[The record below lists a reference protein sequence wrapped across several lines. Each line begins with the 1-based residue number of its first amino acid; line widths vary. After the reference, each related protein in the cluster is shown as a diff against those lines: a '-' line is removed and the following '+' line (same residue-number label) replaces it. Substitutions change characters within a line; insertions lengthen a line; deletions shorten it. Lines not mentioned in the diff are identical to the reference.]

1 MTAALLSSCGVYKN
15 YERPSSITADG
26 IYGDAQSGGEQ
37 GLGDLGWRQV
47 FTDPTLQALIEQA
60 LAQNSNL
67 RQADLRIQEAQNNLK
82 AAKLAFFPSLA
93 FAPSGTISGAVDPYN
108 RDEYKAVMGNGA
120 NKTYSFPLALNWQ
133 IDCFGQLRNTKKGRE
148 VAVENM
154 KTVRQAVQTALHQLH
169 PREQDVLYELYFGQK
184 KIDDL
189 AKEMH
194 YCVRQ
199 IHRLHKKGLH
209 HLQKILA
216 QMMPGLQPSELK
228 GNLI

>member
-1 MTAALLSSCGVYKN
+1 MKNQKHNEPNRKTCQLPLHLLMIRSRQGDDTATEAFCQKIHPILQQFYSIRYFVNILSRSEIQSILNLSLMEFLKNYPEIPPEAEIPRLLKKILKNALLTQTQK
-15 YERPSSITADG
+15 ERIREKFHDQEPFVTEDDETGNSPETPEPYIADR
-26 IYGDAQSGGEQ
+26 AWEPEH
-37 GLGDLGWRQV
+37 
-47 FTDPTLQALIEQA
+47 TTLQRE
-60 LAQNSNL
+60 LA
-67 RQADLRIQEAQNNLK
+67 
-82 AAKLAFFPSLA
+82 
-93 FAPSGTISGAVDPYN
+93 
-108 RDEYKAVMGNGA
+108 
-120 NKTYSFPLALNWQ
+120 
-133 IDCFGQLRNTKKGRE
+133 
-148 VAVENM
+148 
-154 KTVRQAVQTALHQLH
+154 QAVQTALHQLH